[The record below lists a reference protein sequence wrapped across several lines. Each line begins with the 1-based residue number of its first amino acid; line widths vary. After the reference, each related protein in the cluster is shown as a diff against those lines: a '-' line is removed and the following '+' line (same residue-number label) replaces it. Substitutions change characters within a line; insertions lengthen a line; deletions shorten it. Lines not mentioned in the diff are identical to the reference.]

1 MDPEWLSGA
10 LHGSP
15 EILAIGTGTATV
27 LAFFLGLSSE
37 PEFIVLSGEALTP
50 TFSIFLPVARSSSNI
65 PGVNPTCYI
74 IYI

>member
-1 MDPEWLSGA
+1 MDPEWLYGA

-37 PEFIVLSGEALTP
+37 PEFIVIIVLSGEALTP

-65 PGVNPTCYI
+65 PGVTR
-74 IYI
+74 

>member
-1 MDPEWLSGA
+1 MDPEWLYGA

-37 PEFIVLSGEALTP
+37 PEFIVIIVLSG
-50 TFSIFLPVARSSSNI
+50 
-65 PGVNPTCYI
+65 
-74 IYI
+74 